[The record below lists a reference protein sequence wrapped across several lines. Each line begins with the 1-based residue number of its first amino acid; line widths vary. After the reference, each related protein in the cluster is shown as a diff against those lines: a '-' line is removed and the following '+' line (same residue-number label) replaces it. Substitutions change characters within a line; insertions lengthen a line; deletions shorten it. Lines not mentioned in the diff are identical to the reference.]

1 MSKRIRTKV
10 FCYCKKCN
18 GTLVDLRTKLKHTS
32 KYQLSIAGPSRAVAE
47 PSGTEPFGVNQSDA
61 EPSDAEPAIN
71 YNEMEW
77 DPIEQLSERNNIF
90 LTKKLPHE
98 SAKRKE
104 KYQLL
109 FSKIFWMMKAIKMI
123 TIIIIQIVKKR
134 NIMMMMRRRRKRRR
148 STLCYIRLKDRMT
161 MSPIFLIL
169 LTLLTL
175 IIVLFVDTTIS
186 TTI

>member
-18 GTLVDLRTKLKHTS
+18 GALVDPRTKLKHIS
-32 KYQLSIAGPSRAVAE
+32 KYQLSIAGPSRAVAKPSGAEPFSVNQSDAE
-47 PSGTEPFGVNQSDA
+47 PSDAEPSDAEPSDA

-71 YNEMEW
+71 YDEMEW
-77 DPIEQLSERNNIF
+77 DPIERLSERNNIF

-104 KYQLL
+104 KYPLL
-109 FSKIFWMMKAIKMI
+109 FSKIFWMMKAIKMM

-134 NIMMMMRRRRKRRR
+134 NIMIMMRRRRKRRR
-148 STLCYIRLKDRMT
+148 STLCYI
-161 MSPIFLIL
+161 
-169 LTLLTL
+169 
-175 IIVLFVDTTIS
+175 
-186 TTI
+186 